1 VSREERSG
9 PVLADLERAAAEHW
23 QAADRAALGEW
34 LLRAAGGFTGRSNS
48 ALPLGDPGMP
58 LGAAVDAVT
67 AWYRSRELPAM
78 IVVPRP
84 LALAGTRASVSADGV
99 LADGVPPD
107 GPPRVPLDDLL
118 AARGWTIRSGTATV
132 MTAAMADLP
141 HRDALT
147 SDALTSDALTSDAGT
162 SDAGT
167 SDAGVTVEM
176 ASEPGPDWL
185 SVYRY
190 RGQRVPDGALSLL
203 LSAPWQAFATLR
215 RGGQAVAVGRVS
227 VAAGWAGIT
236 AVEVAADH
244 RRGGLG
250 TAMTV
255 ALARAAAERGV
266 DRIFLQVEDSNSAAR
281 ALYARC
287 GFRDAHAYHYRVAP
301 SEA

>member
-1 VSREERSG
+1 VSGAQHPG

-34 LLRAAGGFTGRSNS
+34 LLRAAGGFTGRANS

-67 AWYRSRELPAM
+67 AWYRSRDLPAM

-84 LALAGTRASVSADGV
+84 LAQAGTSAHVSAADVSAAGVSADG
-99 LADGVPPD
+99 ASAD

-118 AARGWTIRSGTATV
+118 AAREWMIRSGTAVV
-132 MTAAMADLP
+132 MTAAIADLP
-141 HRDALT
+141 HHG
-147 SDALTSDALTSDAGT
+147 AGT
-162 SDAGT
+162 HGAGT
-167 SDAGVTVEM
+167 RDAGVTVEM

-185 SVYRY
+185 AIYRY
-190 RGQRVPDGALSLL
+190 RGQPLPDDALNLL
-203 LSAPWQAFATLR
+203 LSAPWQAFATVQHD
-215 RGGQAVAVGRVS
+215 GQAVAVGRVS

-250 TAMTV
+250 TAVTV
-255 ALARAAAERGV
+255 TLARAAAERGV
-266 DRIFLQVEDSNSAAR
+266 NRVFLQVEDGNSAAR

-301 SEA
+301 DSGR

>member
-1 VSREERSG
+1 MSG
-9 PVLADLERAAAEHW
+9 DPHPRPALADLERAAAEHW
-23 QAADRAALGEW
+23 QAADRAALGDW
-34 LLRAAGGFTGRSNS
+34 LLRAAGGFTGRANS

-67 AWYRSRELPAM
+67 AWYRSRDLPAM

-84 LALAGTRASVSADGV
+84 LAQAGASTDVSAAGV
-99 LADGVPPD
+99 SAAGVWAD

-118 AARGWTIRSGTATV
+118 AAREWTIRSGTAVV
-132 MTAAMADLP
+132 MTAAIADLP
-141 HRDALT
+141 HHG
-147 SDALTSDALTSDAGT
+147 AGT
-162 SDAGT
+162 HGAGAR
-167 SDAGVTVEM
+167 DAGVTVEM
-176 ASEPGPDWL
+176 ASEPGPNWL

-190 RGQRVPDGALSLL
+190 RGQRVPDGALNLL

-215 RGGQAVAVGRVS
+215 RGGQPVAVGRVS

-236 AVEVAADH
+236 AVEVAAAH

-250 TAMTV
+250 TAMTL

-266 DRIFLQVEDSNSAAR
+266 NRVFLQVEEGNSAAR